1 MTESREKHV
10 AGVAA
15 KPAPAEGPP
24 AAIMRPFPQL
34 RPVPVQQAEAAV
46 QQPTQLNPI
55 KAQNSVETAATEP
68 QTAKHEEATPQ
79 AVQMNSAPQAAA
91 PKAASVPVENKP
103 QVVAVQVENVQTPQS
118 ATTPQDLPPA
128 ASKFIGEQL
137 SEALKSVPVEVAER
151 LSGFRG
157 RVSDDELL
165 ALCNVLNT
173 KFVALQFAIEDATR
187 TQQVLEQ
194 RAARHAKVRNFQ

>member
-1 MTESREKHV
+1 
-10 AGVAA
+10 
-15 KPAPAEGPP
+15 
-24 AAIMRPFPQL
+24 MRPFPQL

-46 QQPTQLNPI
+46 QQPTQLKPI
-55 KAQNSVETAATEP
+55 KAQNSVEAAATEP
-68 QTAKHEEATPQ
+68 QTVKHEEATPL
-79 AVQMNSAPQAAA
+79 AVQVKSAPQTA
-91 PKAASVPVENKP
+91 PVPVENKP
-103 QVVAVQVENVQTPQS
+103 QPVAVQVESVQTPQS

-128 ASKFIGEQL
+128 TSNGEQL

-194 RAARHAKVRNFQ
+194 RAARHAKVCNFP